1 MKMVRNGDVSW
12 EQIYADID
20 IILNSG
26 IPEYQEKSK
35 QEEIRR
41 KARIV
46 RLKWKPDE
54 TAYGHEVNIDP
65 GEIPGQIILKASGKD
80 RRHMFR

>member
-1 MKMVRNGDVSW
+1 MVQNGDVSW
-12 EQIYADID
+12 EQIYTDID
-20 IILNSG
+20 TILNG
-26 IPEYQEKSK
+26 GEPEYQERSK
-35 QEEIRR
+35 QEENRR

-46 RLKWKPDE
+46 RLKWNTDE
-54 TAYGHEVNIDP
+54 SAYEHEVNIGP

>member
-12 EQIYADID
+12 EQIYTDID
-20 IILNSG
+20 TILNSG
-26 IPEYQEKSK
+26 KPEYHEKSK
-35 QEEIRR
+35 QEIRR

-46 RLKWKPDE
+46 RLKWNPDE
-54 TAYGHEVNIDP
+54 TAYEHEGNLDP
-65 GEIPGQIILKASGKD
+65 GEILGQTILKASGKD

>member
-1 MKMVRNGDVSW
+1 MVRNGDVSW

-20 IILNSG
+20 TILNSS

-35 QEEIRR
+35 QEENGR
-41 KARIV
+41 KGRIV
-46 RLKWKPDE
+46 RLEWNPDE
-54 TAYGHEVNIDP
+54 TTDKHEVNLDP
-65 GEIPGQIILKASGKD
+65 GEILGQAILKASGKD